1 MQCLSKGSRIYYF
14 LVFFAL
20 MCIPMAVSGAPM
32 SEYYNQG
39 LVLANQGNY
48 AESIELFDKEIAAN
62 PDHFLAWTA
71 KGVAQNELGQYDAAL
86 SSFDRAIQIQPG
98 YYLAWDNRGVAL
110 ANLGRYSEAVAS
122 YEEAIRL
129 EPGHEQAKINRD
141 AALERM
147 GEQPQQQQ
155 SPLVYA
161 LPGAL
166 AVSALI
172 MLGKKRQ

>member
-1 MQCLSKGSRIYYF
+1 
-14 LVFFAL
+14 

-39 LVLANQGNY
+39 LELAHQGRY
-48 AESIELFDKEIAAN
+48 AESIQLFDTEIAAN

-71 KGVAQNELGQYDAAL
+71 KGVAQNELGEYDAAL
-86 SSFDRAIQIQPG
+86 ASFDRSIQIQPG

-122 YEEAIRL
+122 YDEALRL

-141 AALERM
+141 AAIERM
-147 GEQPQQQQ
+147 GGEPHQQQ

-166 AVSALI
+166 ALSFLVV
-172 MLGKKRQ
+172 LGKRRD